1 MIQWMISLL
10 VCAALCGAASLA
22 ATRSCRKKMQVEMD
36 GLLQALDRTIG
47 GELVEASFDESM
59 NSAVAERLNRIV
71 QLWGEQKARAEDE
84 RDTVKSLIS
93 DISHQVRTP
102 LSNILLYAQLLKEQP
117 LTEECL
123 LLAGKI
129 QRHSEKLEFF
139 MKELV
144 KSSYT
149 EKAMISL
156 HPELV
161 DVRELVG
168 TSCQMIEMEAL
179 KKNIRMKRKDAGAS
193 CCVDKKWTIEA
204 IANVLENAVK
214 YSPEDSV
221 IAIETCLYDSFVCVK
236 IRDQGAGI
244 KEEEQGR
251 VFERFYR
258 SEDVKE
264 QPGFGIGL
272 YLTREVLSKEG
283 GYVKINSR
291 QGEGTEIAL
300 YLSRYG
306 SLAESS
312 FYRSSYFSNKSHL
325 NHHL

>member
-1 MIQWMISLL
+1 MIEQMVPLF

-22 ATRSCRKKMQVEMD
+22 AIQYYRNKMQAEMD
-36 GLLQALDRTIG
+36 SLLQALDRTIG
-47 GELVEASFDESM
+47 GELLEASFDESM

-71 QLWGEQKARAEDE
+71 QLWGDQRELAEEE
-84 RDTVKSLIS
+84 RDAVKSLIS

-117 LTEECL
+117 LTEDGL

-149 EKAMISL
+149 EKAIISL
-156 HPELV
+156 HPHLV

-168 TSCQMIEMEAL
+168 TSCQMIELEAL
-179 KKNIRMKRKDAGAS
+179 KKNIRIKREDISADCYA
-193 CCVDKKWTIEA
+193 DKKWTIEA
-204 IANVLENAVK
+204 MANVLENAVK
-214 YSPEDSV
+214 YSPQNSAID
-221 IAIETCLYDSFVCVK
+221 IETYIYDSFVCVK
-236 IRDQGAGI
+236 IRDQGTGI
-244 KEEEQGR
+244 READQGR

-283 GYVKINSR
+283 GYVKIKSR
-291 QGEGTEIAL
+291 PGEGTELAL
-300 YLSRYG
+300 YLSRYSSSG
-306 SLAESS
+306 TLAAEG
-312 FYRSSYFSNKSHL
+312 K
-325 NHHL
+325 

>member
-1 MIQWMISLL
+1 MTDWMILLL
-10 VCAALCGAASLA
+10 VCAALLGAASLA
-22 ATRSCRKKMQVEMD
+22 VVRGYRKKMQAEMD
-36 GLLQALDRTIG
+36 TLLQALDRSIG
-47 GELVEASFDESM
+47 GELLEASFNESM

-71 QLWGEQKARAEDE
+71 LLWGEQRDRAEDE

-117 LTEECL
+117 LTEDGL
-123 LLAGKI
+123 LLADKI

-144 KSSYT
+144 KSSYA
-149 EKAMISL
+149 EKAIISL
-156 HPELV
+156 CPQMV

-168 TSCQMIEMEAL
+168 TSCQMVELAAL
-179 KKNIRMKRKDAGAS
+179 KKNIRMTRQDISAS
-193 CCVDKKWTIEA
+193 CYADKKWTIEA
-204 IANVLENAVK
+204 MANVLENAVK
-214 YSPEDSV
+214 YSPENSV
-221 IAIETCLYDSFVCVK
+221 IAIETCLYDSFACVK
-236 IRDQGAGI
+236 IHDQGPGI
-244 KEEEQGR
+244 REDEQGR

-258 SEDVKE
+258 GKDVKE

-283 GYVKINSR
+283 GYVKIKSR
-291 QGEGTEIAL
+291 QGEGTEVAL

-306 SLAESS
+306 SAGT
-312 FYRSSYFSNKSHL
+312 FAAGVK
-325 NHHL
+325 